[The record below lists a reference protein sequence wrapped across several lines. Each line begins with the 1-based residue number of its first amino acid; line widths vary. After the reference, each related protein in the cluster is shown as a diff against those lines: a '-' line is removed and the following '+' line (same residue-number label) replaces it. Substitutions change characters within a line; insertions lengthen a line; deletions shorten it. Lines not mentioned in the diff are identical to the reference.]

1 MEASNQIGVKNMSG
15 VSDNPA
21 IEEYKLSIKVDGEW
35 RVVDFAK
42 MGAFWREHME
52 ETLDELE
59 NSTLFF
65 EPKGI

>member
-1 MEASNQIGVKNMSG
+1 MNTV
-15 VSDNPA
+15 
-21 IEEYKLSIKVDGEW
+21 IEEYKLSVKVDGEW
-35 RVVDFAK
+35 KIIDFSK

-65 EPKGI
+65 ESKGI